1 MNTTSTLI
9 RPPQPRI
16 ERVGDPGADVPDHVD
31 SSVADLLAVLH
42 RLHPNILIVG
52 SAVEAERVLEHIR
65 PTLLTPMASWGT
77 TATQHLPAPVF
88 RTLIVRD
95 VDGLAAAQQANLALL
110 LRRSAVEL
118 QIVSIARQPLFPL
131 VTQGLFLDELY
142 YRLNVVVLE
151 PGRHGLPEW

>member
-9 RPPQPRI
+9 RAPQPRI
-16 ERVGDPGADVPDHVD
+16 GRVGDPGVD
-31 SSVADLLAVLH
+31 AQHRVGSSVAELLAVLR

-52 SAVEAERVLEHIR
+52 SAVEAERALEQIR
-65 PTLLTPMASWGT
+65 PTLLTPMASWGAT
-77 TATQHLPAPVF
+77 GTQHLPAPVF

-95 VDGLAAAQQANLALL
+95 VDGLDAAQQANLALL
-110 LRRSAVEL
+110 LRRSAGEL

-151 PGRHGLPEW
+151 PSRHGLPDW